1 LDFEC
6 STQTQESNY
15 LFLLDLQQYLL
26 KKLKAGA
33 VIKDVYA
40 SGLAY
45 VKEKKPELESA
56 YPKTIGYGVRVA
68 RNPSSREPT
77 DTTDG
82 RSRPVLTSAIP
93 HTCSDR
99 KMSGC

>member
-68 RNPSSREPT
+68 GNRRCQNQLTPPT
-77 DTTDG
+77 AV
-82 RSRPVLTSAIP
+82 P
-93 HTCSDR
+93 DR
-99 KMSGC
+99 YRLPRFRIRARTEE